1 MKRTQGPRVMH
12 RGVIDQGVCDPR
24 LRWYPHSWRARYG
37 DELAAL
43 LDEEFGGKLPL
54 KVRLS
59 LVVGGLQQRAI
70 ASGLTGDSAPATD
83 GIKAGA
89 LLILAAWTVFVIAG
103 ASFAKFSEHFDEALP
118 HQAGAHGVPDLSFAV
133 LQTVA
138 GVASVL
144 VIAGALLAVPAFVRF
159 LRSGG
164 WGSVRGHFLRAF
176 TCTAVTVVATVPLLA
191 WAHRLTSHQRN
202 GGIHWYGALFLT
214 WAALVALTLT
224 LWTVVAVAAGRRVE
238 LPTPILIAEAALAA
252 ATAGAMLV
260 MITATAVWWGAMA
273 KDAPA
278 FLDNSPGGAS
288 GSPWDIWL
296 IATVVMMTVAMD
308 TAGVGVIRGV
318 RQWTRMRTG

>member
-1 MKRTQGPRVMH
+1 MKRTQGPGVKH
-12 RGVIDQGVCDPR
+12 REVIDQGVHDPR

-59 LVVGGLQQRAI
+59 LLVGGLQQRAT
-70 ASGLTGDSAPATD
+70 ASGLTGDSAPASD
-83 GIKAGA
+83 GVRAGA
-89 LLILAAWTVFVIAG
+89 LVVLAAWTVFVIAG
-103 ASFAKFSEHFDEALP
+103 ASFAKFSEHFDQALP

-138 GVASVL
+138 AVASVL
-144 VIAGALLAVPAFVRF
+144 VIVGALLAVPAFVRF

-164 WGSVRGHFLRAF
+164 WGSVRGHLLRAF
-176 TCTAVTVVATVPLLA
+176 TCTAVTVVATVPLLV
-191 WAHRLTSHQRN
+191 WAHHLTSHQRN
-202 GGIHWYGALFLT
+202 GGMHWYGVLFLT

-224 LWTVVAVAAGRRVE
+224 SWTVVAVAAGRRVE
-238 LPTPILIAEAALAA
+238 LPTAILTAEAALAA
-252 ATAGAMLV
+252 ATAGAMVV

-273 KDAPA
+273 RDAPT
-278 FLDNSPGGAS
+278 FLGNSPGGAP

-296 IATVVMMTVAMD
+296 VATVVLMTVAIS
-308 TAGVGVIRGV
+308 AAVLGVSREV